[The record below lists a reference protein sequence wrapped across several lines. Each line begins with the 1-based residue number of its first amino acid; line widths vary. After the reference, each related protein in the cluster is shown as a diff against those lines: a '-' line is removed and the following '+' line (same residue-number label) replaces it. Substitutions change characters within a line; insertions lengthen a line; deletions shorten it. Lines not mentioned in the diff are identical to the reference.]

1 MARKKVSK
9 AKEPIKIWQRKLR
22 NGNIALV
29 LRRYIPG
36 SNGKGYETE
45 SLGLYLV
52 PERDAAAKAQNKNTL
67 LAANAIRA
75 QRLLDFTN
83 GKAGIKKVSRSKKT
97 LLVDW
102 MEAYRDKK
110 AKFGQSKSNAV
121 TINNV
126 LMHLVKYKG
135 SKITMDKVN
144 KDYCLGF
151 ILYLNNAKTIGTTNP
166 LMGHHNERTMAKSTA
181 KLYYNTFVTALN
193 EAVRDGI
200 IETNPTAKIKKEEK
214 KPINISCNT
223 RPYLTIEEL
232 NAMIATPYKEVGIR
246 NAFLFSCFCG
256 LRYSDVVDLK
266 WSDIK
271 NDGKSVSIQKIQVKT
286 KQTVIIPLSK
296 EALLYMPDRKDLL
309 HDGFVFNLPPSYT
322 VNYHIKKWAKLAHVD
337 KDISF
342 HVSRH
347 TFATTLITLGADLYT
362 TSKLMGH
369 QNLRTTQIY
378 AEIVN
383 KKRVEAVSL
392 LDNMFNNKNK

>member
-1 MARKKVSK
+1 MAKKKISK
-9 AKEPIKIWQRKLR
+9 AKEPIKIWQKKLR
-22 NGNIALV
+22 NGNIALY
-29 LRRYIPG
+29 LRSYVAN
-36 SNGKGYETE
+36 SDSKSYEYE
-45 SLGLYLV
+45 NLGLYLV
-52 PERDAAAKAQNKNTL
+52 PERDTASKTQNKNTL
-67 LAANAIRA
+67 LSANTIRA
-75 QRLLDFTN
+75 QRLLDLAN

-102 MEAYRDKK
+102 MEAYREKK

-126 LMHLVKYKG
+126 LMHLIKYKG
-135 SKITMDKVN
+135 NKITMDKVN

-166 LMGHHNERTMAKSTA
+166 LMGQHKERPMAKSTA

-214 KPINISCNT
+214 KPINVSCNT

-232 NAMIATPYKEVGIR
+232 NALISTPYKEVNIK

-266 WSDIK
+266 WSHFK
-271 NDGKSVSIQKIQVKT
+271 SDGNGISIQKIQVKT
-286 KQTVIIPLSK
+286 KQMVIIPLNK
-296 EALLYMPDRKDLL
+296 EALSYIPERKDLL

-322 VNYHIKKWAKLAHVD
+322 INYHIKKWAKAAHID

-342 HVSRH
+342 HCLSH
-347 TFATTLITLGADLYT
+347 
-362 TSKLMGH
+362 
-369 QNLRTTQIY
+369 
-378 AEIVN
+378 N
-383 KKRVEAVSL
+383 KV
-392 LDNMFNNKNK
+392 FY